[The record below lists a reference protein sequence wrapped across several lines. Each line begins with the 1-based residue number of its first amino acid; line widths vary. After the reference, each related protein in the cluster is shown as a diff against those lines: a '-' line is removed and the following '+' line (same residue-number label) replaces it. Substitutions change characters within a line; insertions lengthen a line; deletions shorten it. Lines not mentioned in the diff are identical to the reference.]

1 MYVKQRQQSSKS
13 NQKSGFG
20 QGKYSTISQTK
31 NNDITSH
38 FIWQKQLGHSE
49 SAKPIPAPK
58 VQRSKRREEMWVL
71 IHDETNIAISFSSKS
86 INSFSKA
93 VAQDY
98 RPRSRAAQGI
108 KRWSIEQFQPK
119 QQIFNLA
126 WSIIQNWYFLTKG
139 NSFRKA
145 GCWTNDGDC
154 YQFSSGNL

>member
-1 MYVKQRQQSSKS
+1 MYVKQHQQSSKS

-49 SAKPIPAPK
+49 SAKPIPKPK
-58 VQRSKRREEMWVL
+58 GQLHRSKRREEMWVL

-93 VAQDY
+93 VAQDH
-98 RPRSRAAQGI
+98 RPRSRAAQGF

-126 WSIIQNWYFLTKG
+126 WSIIQDRCRPTKG
-139 NSFRKA
+139 NNYWKA
-145 GCWTNDGDC
+145 RRWANDGGS
-154 YQFSSGNL
+154 Y